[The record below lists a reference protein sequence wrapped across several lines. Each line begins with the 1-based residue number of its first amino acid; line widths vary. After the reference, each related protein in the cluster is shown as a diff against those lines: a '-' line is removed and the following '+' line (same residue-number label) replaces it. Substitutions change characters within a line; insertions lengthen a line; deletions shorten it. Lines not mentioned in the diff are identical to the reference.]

1 MAILKIAVTLPKSK
15 TELVKEA
22 LNFYK
27 TSITNMGMSGKKLN
41 QKVEDLDDLILLSGS
56 EIIANVD
63 KHEYD
68 NFKKLHGVDFPT
80 LEEK

>member
-1 MAILKIAVTLPKSK
+1 MAITKITITLPKSK
-15 TELVKEA
+15 TELVREA

-41 QKVEDLDDLILLSGS
+41 QKVEELDDLIVLSGS
-56 EIIANVD
+56 EIIVQVH

-68 NFKKLHGVDFPT
+68 NFKKMYGRDFPT
-80 LEEK
+80 LEE